1 MPNFQ
6 YYKFEYRPE
15 GADWRFL
22 VTFDRPMTSG
32 TLMEWWT
39 MTVAS
44 GTYWLRMTVVD
55 KASNYL
61 PPAELRV
68 HVAPQ

>member
-1 MPNFQ
+1 MENFQ

-15 GADWRFL
+15 GAEWRFL
-22 VTFDRPMTSG
+22 LQSDQPVVGG

-39 MTVAS
+39 MTVGPA
-44 GTYWLRMTVVD
+44 TYWLRMTVVD
-55 KASNYL
+55 NGGNYL